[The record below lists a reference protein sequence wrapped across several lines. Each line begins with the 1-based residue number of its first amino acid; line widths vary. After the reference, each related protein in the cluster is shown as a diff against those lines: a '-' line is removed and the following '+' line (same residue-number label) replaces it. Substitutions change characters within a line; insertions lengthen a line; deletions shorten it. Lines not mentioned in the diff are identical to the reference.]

1 MKKIIIL
8 YIIIVVSQLNV
19 HSQQCVNEVNTHPD
33 HEPRQSHY
41 DALPADDTIPDER
54 FLNGWEWWYDHDPQ
68 SSNSIPLNNMGL
80 TPPRSYT
87 IEPSSWGFI
96 NY

>member
-33 HEPRQSHY
+33 HEPTQSHY

-54 FLNGWEWWYDHDPQ
+54 FLNGWKWWFNHEQQ
-68 SSNSIPLNNMGL
+68 SFNEIYLNNMGL
-80 TPPRSYT
+80 NPGETYG
-87 IEPSSWGFI
+87 SSRGLSMD
-96 NY
+96 